1 MQTISIAFRRIGGQE
16 ELDKGVKEIREEA
29 RRTGPDWAAWVAEK
43 PQREAGMLCKRHTEL
58 KQAGFVAHK

>member
-1 MQTISIAFRRIGGQE
+1 MQTVSIAFRRIGGQE
-16 ELDKGVKEIREEA
+16 ELDKGMKEIREEA
-29 RRTGPDWAAWVAEK
+29 RRGPDGAAWVAEK